1 MPKKQSHYPVQR
13 GAHLTVS
20 GTSNDTIKLLDVGQE
35 LSKLNRRLYRQGRY
49 YNVAIT
55 MDSDGSDK
63 NYTVYALRDDWMVQ
77 KGYMHALQAYMDVTA
92 DERENMSKA
101 QVARW
106 EDFRVAA
113 GVTNDPVFATQY
125 DQNANPFLLALGEH
139 ALSTVVD
146 DAGGSRT
153 FSWFPTGSATTYSI
167 LEEYDK
173 AGNAQASPESLV
185 PGSAGPYAGLTP
197 GNDGATYTNLESK
210 GDVPPYDQD
219 GVNAATPWT
228 RVGVLRSGTGGE
240 QRLSTGFFTAPCG
253 LVLIV
258 PNSAS
263 DTMGNVAFETKAG
276 NYKGVHALPMAEM
289 SKINRKRTVVK

>member
-20 GTSNDTIKLLDVGQE
+20 GVSSNIIKLLDVGQE

-49 YNVAIT
+49 YNVSIS

-77 KGYMHALQAYMDVTA
+77 KGYRMAFQAYLDATA
-92 DERENMSKA
+92 DERAHMSSK
-101 QVARW
+101 QIARW
-106 EDFRVAA
+106 EDFRVLA
-113 GVTNDPVFATQY
+113 GITSDPVFATQY
-125 DQNANPFLLALGEH
+125 DPALTGFTLALGEF
-139 ALSTVVD
+139 ANSVVVD
-146 DAGGSRT
+146 AAGTNRT
-153 FSWFPTGSATTYSI
+153 FNWSPAGSASTYSI

-173 AGNAQASPESLV
+173 VGNAFAEPQTKTSDAAYTGLV
-185 PGSAGPYAGLTP
+185 D
-197 GNDGATYTNLESK
+197 GNDQAAANDLQTA
-210 GDVPPYDQD
+210 GDLPPYDQN

-228 RVGVLRSGTGGE
+228 RVGVLRSGAGGE

-258 PNSAS
+258 PNSLS
-263 DTMGNVAFETKAG
+263 DDMGNVAFEVKGG

-289 SKINRKRTVVK
+289 SMTNSTRTVIK